1 VIDLSRLRAHRSFR
15 RLRPWCVL
23 GLIAVPLGCGTS
35 TPAAAARVASG
46 SPELPRLE
54 AEVVHVGLASWP
66 TVVRAQGSLVADELT
81 VVGTKVPGRVA
92 EVHID
97 LGNVVRAGDRLVTLD
112 QSEFRLQIAQ
122 VEAQLA
128 QAYSAV
134 GLKPG
139 DDPDQLDREGS
150 PPAREASAIWNKAKA
165 DVVRTRQLLAQN
177 AITEIENE
185 QAQMAE
191 RVAEAQYA
199 STLNSVSGLIA
210 AIHVRAAELA
220 MARQRLEDTV
230 VFAPF
235 DGIVHQ
241 RHVAP
246 GSYVQVGEAMATIVR
261 TNRLRF
267 RATLPERHAHRLAI
281 GQQVRVRV
289 ESEREPRVA
298 LITRI
303 SPVVDELSRALLF
316 EADVDNQDGALRS
329 GLFAEAEVVLDPT
342 AVAITVPPE
351 AVTEF
356 AGVEKVWKV
365 VDGQSREQVVRTGQ
379 RREQGI
385 VILEGITAGD
395 VILRNGGQGR
405 PARIVATGRARHRSM
420 TATGGANGAAN
431 SHTDH
436 EDVSS
441 QTHSTE

>member
-1 VIDLSRLRAHRSFR
+1 MGKL
-15 RLRPWCVL
+15 
-23 GLIAVPLGCGTS
+23 
-35 TPAAAARVASG
+35 ASG
-46 SPELPRLE
+46 SPELPEVE
-54 AEVVHVGLASWP
+54 AEVFHVGLAPWP
-66 TVVRAQGSLVADELT
+66 TLVRAQGSLVADELT

-92 EVHID
+92 EIHVE
-97 LGNVVRAGDRLVTLD
+97 LGNVVKAGDRLVTLD
-112 QSEFRLQIAQ
+112 QSEFRLQITHA
-122 VEAQLA
+122 EAQLA

-139 DDPDQLDREGS
+139 DNPDKLDREGS

-230 VFAPF
+230 VIAPF

-246 GSYVQVGEAMATIVR
+246 GTYVQVGEAMATIVR
-261 TNRLRF
+261 TSRLRF
-267 RATLPERHAHRLAI
+267 RATLPERHAHRLTL

-298 LITRI
+298 PITRI

-329 GLFAEAEVVLDPT
+329 GLFAEAEVELDPT
-342 AVAITVPPE
+342 AVAITIPAE

-385 VILEGITAGD
+385 EIVEGITAGD
-395 VILRNGGQGR
+395 VILRNGR
-405 PARIVATGRARHRSM
+405 LGRAARVVAKEPVRHQSLT
-420 TATGGANGAAN
+420 TAGGSNGAAD
-431 SHTDH
+431 SSTHH
-436 EDVSS
+436 EEVSS